1 MLIAGKGWVLP
12 MLAMLDREGRSARGC
27 AWVRSRPR
35 GRPCPP
41 FRSSA
46 MPKAWAGPR
55 NGQFQTDQGTGEGQ
69 EGAVPRVGTD
79 CQPWRGGKIV
89 KGLGEGVMLLAA
101 WLTGADCAWPL
112 AKGQGITTL
121 RTVTSRMGSMA
132 LSDAERAKRY
142 RDRRS
147 EGVKPVQY
155 RRPAVR
161 RSKPRQWEESVQTL
175 LDLLDGYQDW
185 RDAMPPGVADSA
197 TAQKLDDMLE
207 LRDLVEQ
214 LQAADPPKGFGRD

>member
-1 MLIAGKGWVLP
+1 
-12 MLAMLDREGRSARGC
+12 
-27 AWVRSRPR
+27 
-35 GRPCPP
+35 
-41 FRSSA
+41 
-46 MPKAWAGPR
+46 
-55 NGQFQTDQGTGEGQ
+55 
-69 EGAVPRVGTD
+69 
-79 CQPWRGGKIV
+79 
-89 KGLGEGVMLLAA
+89 
-101 WLTGADCAWPL
+101 
-112 AKGQGITTL
+112 
-121 RTVTSRMGSMA
+121 MA

-155 RRPAVR
+155 RRPADR
-161 RSKPRQWEESVQTL
+161 RSKPRQWEEAVQTL
-175 LDLLDGYQDW
+175 IDLLDGYQDW